1 MQKNFFLRMTLVATF
16 FAAFQFTLLA
26 QPGSVPDQTTGS
38 AELNIN
44 DLPLR
49 SVNIPAL
56 TDVGGSIYLSTDF
69 IPATIRLKDGGVV
82 KNIPVR
88 FNIYNNAVMVRKD
101 GSEQKI
107 DPFEEI
113 TYNVYTNSGEA
124 NTFVFRQGYPDI
136 ENHSA
141 SSVYQVVADGAKVQV
156 LKYLS
161 QKVEDAPT
169 LGDYSRRELVK
180 SQQLYIYTP
189 DGEIKKIILGKK
201 AMSSFPAALTA
212 QAEEIVKVK
221 SLNLKNESDL
231 VVLAQELNK

>member
-1 MQKNFFLRMTLVATF
+1 
-16 FAAFQFTLLA
+16 
-26 QPGSVPDQTTGS
+26 
-38 AELNIN
+38 
-44 DLPLR
+44 
-49 SVNIPAL
+49 
-56 TDVGGSIYLSTDF
+56 
-69 IPATIRLKDGGVV
+69 
-82 KNIPVR
+82 
-88 FNIYNNAVMVRKD
+88 MVRKD

-113 TYNVYTNSGEA
+113 TYLVYSNTGEA
-124 NTFVFRQGYPDI
+124 NAFVFRQGYPDI

-189 DGEIKKIILGKK
+189 EARLKKLVWVKK
-201 AMSSFPAALTA
+201 HFHHFLPL
-212 QAEEIVKVK
+212 
-221 SLNLKNESDL
+221 
-231 VVLAQELNK
+231 

>member
-1 MQKNFFLRMTLVATF
+1 MQKSSFLKISLVALF
-16 FAAFQFTLLA
+16 FAAFQITLLA

-49 SVNIPAL
+49 SVNIPTL
-56 TDVGGSIYLSTDF
+56 TDIGGSIYLTNEF

-82 KNIPVR
+82 KNIPVK

-107 DPFEEI
+107 ESFEEV
-113 TYNVYTNSGEA
+113 TYAIYSNSGEA
-124 NTFVFRQGYPDI
+124 NAFVFRQGYPDI
-136 ENHSA
+136 ENHNVN
-141 SSVYQVVADGAKVQV
+141 SVYQVIADGAKAQL
-156 LKYLS
+156 LKYIS

-180 SQQLYIYTP
+180 SQQLYIYLP
-189 DGEIKKIILGKK
+189 GGDIKKISLGKK
-201 AMSSFPAALTA
+201 ALASFPDVLAVPS
-212 QAEEIVKVK
+212 EEIVKAK
-221 SLNLKNESDL
+221 SLNLKNESAIITL
-231 VVLAQELNK
+231 VQELNK